1 MAKLVRTMKM
11 YKSVELA
18 TVNSFERLPDDVL
31 AQILSYLPKV
41 SLVRLSIVNS
51 RWHRVSFDAS
61 LWRDVCIP
69 FDFRHNVQD
78 STLMKLT
85 ACSRNVYKLYLVECR
100 NLTDELLR
108 FISVHCPNL
117 KKLQLCGCV
126 DITDKG
132 MTDVARRCTRLRKL
146 GIAKTK
152 VTDRSLNI
160 LIQNN
165 PDLTTLETSTQA
177 CTVDTLASLRNC
189 KTLRKLKVYETP
201 EEVLVKDTRIL
212 LDDSMFEALGKS
224 CPNLTDLVLIYD
236 NVEASDSSVRE
247 LARGCPLLEN
257 IEIDSCP
264 EVGDQ
269 GIKALVKNGCLE
281 HLHLGE
287 SRVSDET
294 LRAVATYLPKIRSL
308 KLEYADVTDNG
319 VFHLMGNC
327 KFLEELSL
335 GVKIPENLTDITAS
349 IISCLSGPFLC
360 SLEFN
365 SCAITDRGLAILV
378 TDNSVLL
385 TSLSIKACTQITF
398 DGLMKC
404 LKRCQGLRLLDV
416 FFSGLVQNVIQLM
429 DIAEILPNLCSLGA
443 VDVEGVSEKD
453 LETFQSLYPLCDV
466 RL

>member
-1 MAKLVRTMKM
+1 MAKRVRGTKIGENISHST
-11 YKSVELA
+11 K
-18 TVNSFERLPDDVL
+18 NSFESLPDDVL
-31 AQILSYLPKV
+31 TKILSYLPKLFV
-41 SLVRLSIVNS
+41 VRLSIVNL
-51 RWHRVSFDAS
+51 RWYRVCFDAS

-69 FDFRHNVQD
+69 FDFRNNVMD

-85 ACSRNVYKLYLVECR
+85 ACSRNVNKLYLVECQ
-100 NLTDELLR
+100 NLTDGLLE
-108 FISVHCPNL
+108 FISIHCPNL
-117 KKLQLCGCV
+117 KKLQLCGCIN
-126 DITDKG
+126 ITDKG
-132 MTDVARRCTRLRKL
+132 MMSIARRFKKLEKL

-165 PDLTTLETSTQA
+165 PSLTSLEASTQA
-177 CTVDTLASLRNC
+177 CTVDTFGALRNC
-189 KTLRKLKVYETP
+189 ESLRKVKVYETP
-201 EEVLVKDTRIL
+201 EEVLVKDTGIL
-212 LDDSMFEALGKS
+212 LDDDMLEALGKS
-224 CPNLTDLVLIYD
+224 CSRLTHLVLVYD
-236 NVEASDSSVRE
+236 NVEASDSSVRA

-257 IEIDSCP
+257 LEIDSCP
-264 EVGDQ
+264 AVGDE
-269 GIKALVKNGCLE
+269 GVKALVENGLLE

-287 SRVSDET
+287 SEVSDET
-294 LRAVATYLPKIRSL
+294 LRAVAKHLPKIRSL

-319 VFHLMGNC
+319 VFHLMGHC

-378 TDNSVLL
+378 NNSVLL
-385 TSLSIKACTQITF
+385 TSLSVKACTRITF
-398 DGLMKC
+398 EGLMKC

-416 FFSGLVQNVIQLM
+416 SFSGLVQNAIQLM
-429 DIAEILPNLCSLGA
+429 DIAEILPNLCSLGI
-443 VDVEGVSEKD
+443 VDVEGVTDKD

>member
-1 MAKLVRTMKM
+1 MAKRVREMNICENNHAV
-11 YKSVELA
+11 KSL
-18 TVNSFERLPDDVL
+18 FESLPDDVL
-31 AQILSYLPKV
+31 AQILSYLPTV
-41 SLVRLSIVNS
+41 SLVRLSCVNL
-51 RWHRVSFDAS
+51 RWYRVCFDAS

-69 FDFRHNVQD
+69 FDFRHNVMN

-85 ACSRNVYKLYLVECR
+85 ACSRNVNKLYLVECR
-100 NLTDELLR
+100 NLTDDLLE
-108 FISVHCPNL
+108 FISIQCPNL
-117 KKLQLCGCV
+117 KKLQLCGCTK
-126 DITDKG
+126 ITDRG
-132 MTDVARRCTRLRKL
+132 MLSIARRCKKLRKL

-152 VTDRSLNI
+152 VTDHSLNI

-165 PDLTTLETSTQA
+165 PSLTSLEASTQA
-177 CTVDTLASLRNC
+177 CTADTFEALRNC
-189 KTLRKLKVYETP
+189 KFLRKVKVYETP
-201 EEVLVKDTRIL
+201 EEVLVKNTGIM
-212 LDDSMFEALGKS
+212 LDDEMLEALGKS
-224 CPNLTDLVLIYD
+224 CPSLTHLVLIYD
-236 NVEASDSSVRE
+236 NVAVSDFSFRE
-247 LARGCPLLEN
+247 LAHGCRLLEN
-257 IEIDSCP
+257 LEIDSCP
-264 EVGDQ
+264 AVGDQ
-269 GIKALVKNGCLE
+269 GIKALVKNGLLE

-319 VFHLMGNC
+319 VFHLMGHC
-327 KFLEELSL
+327 KYLEELSL

-378 TDNSVLL
+378 NNSVLL
-385 TSLSIKACTQITF
+385 TSLSVKACTRITF
-398 DGLMKC
+398 EGLMKC

-416 FFSGLVQNVIQLM
+416 SFSGLVQNAIQLM
-429 DIAEILPNLCSLGA
+429 DIAEILPNLCSLA
-443 VDVEGVSEKD
+443 VVDVEGVTDKD